1 MMPMAILEASSND
14 NTVIKQK
21 GLYMRKTII
30 SGIIASVFGLL
41 APHTAQGQG
50 TLYVS
55 SLDLTSSGSASVGSD
70 SWLATDIRTGTNAS
84 GYLLNS
90 VQLALTDASGT
101 PSGFTAMIYNINPL
115 IEVPVPG
122 SSLGT
127 LNGSLDPV
135 AGGVYTYS
143 PASSLTLSPS
153 TVYYIVLTAG
163 TAVANGAYEWSFA
176 NTFAPTISGGWIGG
190 RILLSSSVGL
200 NWEPVPSA
208 LPQFAIYATPAVP
221 EPSILGLLAL
231 GGFFLV
237 RHRRKAKAIYEKNNH

>member
-1 MMPMAILEASSND
+1 
-14 NTVIKQK
+14 
-21 GLYMRKTII
+21 MRKTII
-30 SGIIASVFGLL
+30 SGIIVSVFGLL
-41 APHTAQGQG
+41 APHIAQAQG
-50 TLYVS
+50 TIYVS
-55 SLDLTSSGSASVGSD
+55 SLGLTSSGSASVGSD
-70 SWLATDIRTGTNAS
+70 SWLATDIRTGTNAG

-143 PASSLTLSPS
+143 PASTLTLSPS
-153 TVYYIVLTAG
+153 TVYFIVLTAG
-163 TAVANGAYEWSFA
+163 TAVANGAYEWSVV
-176 NTFAPTISGGWIGG
+176 NIFAPTISGGWIGD

-200 NWEPVPSA
+200 NWTQVPSA
-208 LPQFAIYATPAVP
+208 LPQFAISAIAVP
-221 EPSILGLLAL
+221 EPSTLGLLAL
-231 GGFFLV
+231 GGFFLI
-237 RHRRKAKAIYEKNNH
+237 RHRLKAKAL